1 MKNIVAAIDF
11 SDASFNAVSYAA
23 YLANAFN
30 STLIV
35 VHAYTGTEA
44 IDDIP
49 ITDIYESASDLDVAN
64 KKYLQEQMNALVKKY
79 TVKIKG
85 IILKGKAVSVV
96 KKVSKEEDASVIIM
110 GMKGRGKSNSI
121 FGSTTIGMI
130 GKTEL
135 PIIVVPENAEYQPLQ
150 NVAIAID
157 FTDKIPVSKYSV
169 LNELIKK
176 FDPFLQILNVQKK
189 DSELSAEMIAGKMRS
204 GLIWNKYN
212 HNFNIIQ
219 EEDIQK
225 GINNFLKNNP
235 ADMLAMVAKKHRLLE
250 RVFKKSYTRAMSRQT
265 KIPLLVMHPPK

>member
-49 ITDIYESASDLDVAN
+49 ITDIYESASDMDVAN

-85 IILKGKAVSVV
+85 IIRKGKAISIV
-96 KKVSKEEDASVIIM
+96 KKVAKEEDASVIIM

-157 FTDKIPVSKYSV
+157 FADKVPVSKYSV
-169 LNELIKK
+169 LNDLIKK

-189 DSELSAEMIAGKMRS
+189 DSDLSAEMIAGKMRS

-219 EEDIQK
+219 EEDIEK
-225 GINNFLKNNP
+225 GINNFLKKNP